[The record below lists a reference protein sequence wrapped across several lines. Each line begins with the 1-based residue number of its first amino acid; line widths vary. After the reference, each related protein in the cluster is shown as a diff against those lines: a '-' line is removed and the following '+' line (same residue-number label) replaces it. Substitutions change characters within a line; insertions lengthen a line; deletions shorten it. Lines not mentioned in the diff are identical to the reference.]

1 MSEPESHAQPQP
13 IGVSSAA
20 FALLVCVLW
29 GGNIVSL
36 KIGLTAIP
44 PFWCAFWR
52 MLFGAIVVTIWAAG
66 RRVPLWPPPEERK
79 GLLWLGLLFTAQI
92 GLMNAGAVMTS
103 PAFGEVII
111 NSYAVFANVVAHF
124 TTSHERMN
132 GIRAIGLLLAFSGLC
147 LVAMG
152 RPDAVLA
159 PRPLEGNLVMVA
171 SSLLLGVRQVYTRW
185 LVQSIAPA
193 RAVVWMIGI
202 SVPLFAFGAL
212 INREPMLT
220 GPLTAAPVLAVLY
233 QGIVVAGVCFVGW
246 AWLLKRHAAGQIA
259 MFSFIVPFAG
269 MTFSATLLGEPLRA
283 GLLTGAALALGG
295 LLLVTLGG
303 RLRRSRN

>member
-1 MSEPESHAQPQP
+1 MSQAESDGKPQP
-13 IGVSSAA
+13 IGLSSAVLA
-20 FALLVCVLW
+20 IAVCVLW

-52 MLFGAIVVTIWAAG
+52 MLFGAIVVMIWAAG
-66 RRVPLWPPPEERK
+66 RGVPLWPRPEERA

-124 TTSHERMN
+124 SNPHERMS
-132 GIRAIGLLLAFSGLC
+132 GSRALGLSLAFGGLC
-147 LVAMG
+147 IVALD
-152 RPDAVLA
+152 RPDAALA
-159 PRPLEGNLVMVA
+159 PRPLAGNLVMIA
-171 SSLLLGVRQVYTRW
+171 SSFLLGVRQVYTRW
-185 LVQSIAPA
+185 LVQSVAPA

-202 SVPLFAFGAL
+202 SVPLFALGAL
-212 INREPMLT
+212 INREPMLSA
-220 GPLTAAPVLAVLY
+220 PLSAPPVLAVLY
-233 QGIVVAGVCFVGW
+233 QGIVVAGICFAGW
-246 AWLLKRHAAGQIA
+246 ARLLKRHAAGQIA

-269 MTFSATLLGEPLRA
+269 MAFSAALLGEPLRR
-283 GLLTGAALALGG
+283 GLLSGAALALGG
-295 LLLVTLGG
+295 LALVTLGD
-303 RLRRSRN
+303 RLRDRA